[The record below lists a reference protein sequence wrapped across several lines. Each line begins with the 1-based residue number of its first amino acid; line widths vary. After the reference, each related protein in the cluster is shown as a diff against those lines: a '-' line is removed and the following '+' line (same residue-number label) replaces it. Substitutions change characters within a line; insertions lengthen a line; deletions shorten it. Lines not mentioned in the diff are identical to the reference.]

1 MKIISDV
8 FKGAV
13 SSAAEW
19 VGGAIGGAVGGP
31 KGAIIGKEIGS
42 SLGDRIKGYGGG
54 GGEFQ
59 PISTQVQVP
68 SFGSGL
74 PTMRPEKG
82 KYVAGPRVVDAETL
96 NKMWEARLTTY
107 MTTAAKMERTTELSK
122 LIKRLKA

>member
-1 MKIISDV
+1 M

-13 SSAAEW
+13 SGAAEW

-31 KGAIIGKEIGS
+31 KGAIIGKELGGA
-42 SLGDRIKGYGGG
+42 LGDRIKSYGGG

-68 SFGSGL
+68 SFGVGL
-74 PTMRPEKG
+74 PTTRPGMG
-82 KYVAGPRVVDAETL
+82 KYVPGPKVVDAETL
-96 NKMWEARLTTY
+96 TKMWEARLTTY
-107 MTTAAKMERTTELSK
+107 MSNAAKMERTTELSR